1 MSTPEILAEIKRRV
15 MAVDPT
21 AQVVLYGSYARGE
34 QGPESDIDL
43 LILLDKEKVSYFD
56 RKNITYPLYGIEL
69 DQRIMISPV
78 VMARH
83 NWIGRH
89 RTTPLYHEVQR
100 DGRVL

>member
-43 LILLDKEKVSYFD
+43 LILVDKEKLDLDEERAIRS
-56 RKNITYPLYGIEL
+56 PLYDLEL
-69 DQRIMISPV
+69 ATGVMISPRV
-78 VMARH
+78 ETRKAWYNRPFV
-83 NWIGRH
+83 
-89 RTTPLYHEVQR
+89 TPFFENVQR
-100 DGRVL
+100 EGRSL